1 MSAIHFEQ
9 TQEELCLALPT
20 EPSLQ
25 VNSSVLVYV
34 RGKTSQFLEFLHIS
48 SEHPL
53 VGPSLLSLKK
63 RMHVQIYVFNTGLT
77 LKCPDIH

>member
-9 TQEELCLALPT
+9 AEEELCLALPT

-25 VNSSVLVYV
+25 VNSSVLVHV

-53 VGPSLLSLKK
+53 VGPSLLSLRK